1 MLTLRSR
8 NAHPFFRS
16 VDLAEKR
23 GGERQDPKPGT
34 CRAPVL
40 VSRDAGERLESWKE
54 IASHLNRT
62 VRTVQRWEKC
72 EGLPVHRHT
81 HLNGTTVYGFKTDID
96 IWLTGRGQTQSEAHP
111 MEKHSKYTAN
121 GLNPPTYLMRQMF
134 AAFRIWLAIGR
145 AGITSNLWSE
155 RKVRSRQVV
164 TNRGCR
170 ALSLAP
176 FDGDL

>member
-1 MLTLRSR
+1 MRPLRPR
-8 NAHPFFRS
+8 NTHSFFRS
-16 VDLAEKR
+16 VDLIEKS
-23 GGERQDPKPGT
+23 GGEPRDPKS
-34 CRAPVL
+34 RIRRVSIL
-40 VSRDAGERLESWKE
+40 VSREAGDRLESWKE
-54 IASHLNRT
+54 IASHLKRT

-81 HLNGTTVYGFKTDID
+81 HLKGSTVYGFKTDID

-111 MEKHSKYTAN
+111 MQKHSKYTAN
-121 GLNPPTYLMRQMF
+121 GLNPPLYLMRQMF

-145 AGITSNLWSE
+145 AGITSKLWSE

-170 ALSLAP
+170 ALSLVSPMNAR
-176 FDGDL
+176 